1 MQRVESLEIPEGA
14 LREMVCNAIVHR
26 DYLGSFIQMRVWD
39 DRIEMWNPGILPPE
53 MTVDMLF
60 EVHESCPRNNLI
72 ANTFYLA
79 GFIESWG
86 RGYEKIKCAFKD
98 EKLQVPV
105 FEQVRGGFQATIL
118 RERFMSIQGKT
129 LSLGDERMY
138 KWDALSPVGDSMQKS
153 MQKSMRK
160 SMQKILELIDRSP
173 EITLAEMA
181 NHLGMT
187 RNGVDKNIRK
197 LKDLGIIRRVGADK
211 GGFWEIVSSDV
222 KRKNK

>member
-1 MQRVESLEIPEGA
+1 MQRVESLEILEGA

-98 EKLQVPV
+98 EKLLVPV

-118 RERFMSIQGKT
+118 RERFMSIHGKR
-129 LSLGDERMY
+129 LSLGEERMY
-138 KWDALSPVGDSMQKS
+138 KWDALSPVDDSMQ
-153 MQKSMRK
+153 K
-160 SMQKILELIDRSP
+160 SMQKILELIAGSQ